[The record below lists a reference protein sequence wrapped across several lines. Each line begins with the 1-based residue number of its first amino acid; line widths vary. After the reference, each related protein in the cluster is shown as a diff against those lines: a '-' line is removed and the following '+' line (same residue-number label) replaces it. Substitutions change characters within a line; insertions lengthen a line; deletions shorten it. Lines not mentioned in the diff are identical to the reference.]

1 MTLKIK
7 QNLPRD
13 FRVVAPEI
21 KGAPETIGTNF
32 PHIAQWL
39 NACFYLKKLVW
50 MCKLNT
56 QDAEQPEDAADPALG
71 QDQRGPAAG
80 ARGEGQVGGSS
91 VVDLINSNKNG

>member
-1 MTLKIK
+1 
-7 QNLPRD
+7 
-13 FRVVAPEI
+13 
-21 KGAPETIGTNF
+21 
-32 PHIAQWL
+32 
-39 NACFYLKKLVW
+39 

-56 QDAEQPEDAADPALG
+56 STQNAEQPEDAADAALG

>member
-1 MTLKIK
+1 MISGSSPLK
-7 QNLPRD
+7 LG
-13 FRVVAPEI
+13 
-21 KGAPETIGTNF
+21 GAPETIGTNF

-39 NACFYLKKLVW
+39 NACSYLKMLVW
-50 MCKLNT
+50 MCKLNASP

-91 VVDLINSNKNG
+91 VLDLMNSNKNG